1 MAILRRSAAL
11 LGLMVM
17 TLAGCSSNAEKQ
29 RNLELLAENRASVL
43 SAELPLEA
51 GPLSILRASAS
62 GTTIEIMMVYN
73 TDARGAKPAS
83 QLLNQSI
90 NVYCT
95 NPDTKANMEVGL
107 SYRIKIRNTRGQLM
121 IDELITSQRCQS

>member
-1 MAILRRSAAL
+1 MAMLRRSAAL

-121 IDELITSQRCQS
+121 IDELITSQRCKS

>member
-11 LGLMVM
+11 LGLLVM

>member
-43 SAELPLEA
+43 SAELPIEA

>member
-51 GPLSILRASAS
+51 GPLSILRASVS

>member
-1 MAILRRSAAL
+1 MAMLRRSAAL

-17 TLAGCSSNAEKQ
+17 MLAGCSSNAEKQ

>member
-51 GPLSILRASAS
+51 GPLSILRASTS

>member
-1 MAILRRSAAL
+1 MAILCRSAAL

-121 IDELITSQRCQS
+121 IDELITLQRCQS